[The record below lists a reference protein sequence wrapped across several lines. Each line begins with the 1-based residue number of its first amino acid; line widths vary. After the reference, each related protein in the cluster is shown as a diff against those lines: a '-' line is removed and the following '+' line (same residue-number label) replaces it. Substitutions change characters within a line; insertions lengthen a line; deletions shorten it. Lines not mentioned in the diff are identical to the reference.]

1 MQASWHHASQF
12 RARPAQPAAEEPPNR
27 GAGELVRHVM
37 WPQSARTG
45 LEGGAYLE
53 DIGGSTALGG
63 GGEGSSI
70 AAAVGLCE
78 AVGCQPVHGHQLWQ
92 VALPLRFRPVPA
104 WDPRVT
110 CDVSLHWSQ
119 PCLVCVAGHA
129 LNDEMRCQAV
139 HCG

>member
-53 DIGGSTALGG
+53 DIGGSTALGR

-78 AVGCQPVHGHQLWQ
+78 AVGRQLLHTHK
-92 VALPLRFRPVPA
+92 ARKIFLPLLLRSVPA
-104 WDPRVT
+104 
-110 CDVSLHWSQ
+110 
-119 PCLVCVAGHA
+119 CLFD
-129 LNDEMRCQAV
+129 NRAV
-139 HCG
+139 LYHS